1 MLKDLSI
8 EDFMNA
14 LCSKA
19 QAPGGGAASS
29 YAAAMACSL
38 VCMIFN
44 ITLSSKRYNELDD
57 DTKNKILEINKKC
70 EKCEKEMVSAA
81 DEDAQSFLSLMS
93 MFKLPKNSQ
102 DEIEV
107 RNKSI
112 EAGYIKALNV
122 PYNLFLKAVKVYD
135 YIDAACDYGNTS
147 MISDAGIASNLLYAA
162 IESSILNVKI
172 NLSGVNDSSFKEEI
186 EKKCSSVHDIS
197 VQKNKE
203 ISDKVSKKMDI
214 SK

>member
-29 YAAAMACSL
+29 YAAAMACAL

-57 DTKNKILEINKKC
+57 DVKNEISEINKKC

-93 MFKLPKNSQ
+93 MFKLPKNTQ
-102 DEIEV
+102 DEAEV

-122 PYNLFLKAVKVYD
+122 PYNSLLKAVKIYD
-135 YIDAACDYGNTS
+135 YIDAACEYGNES
-147 MISDAGIASNLLYAA
+147 MISDAGIASELLYAA

-186 EKKCSSVHDIS
+186 EKKCESVHEIS
-197 VQKNKE
+197 VQKDKE
-203 ISDKVSKKMDI
+203 ISDKVAKKIDFSK
-214 SK
+214 